1 MNKEEQVQYLANV
14 FYIVLADGN
23 TDKNEEK
30 AFERIAQAI
39 GAGYFER
46 RNAQDLA
53 KQDGFE
59 VCPVGRLSDR
69 FRNLEDMLF
78 ISYCN
83 QQVDAAEK
91 KLIIDYATQIAVNQ
105 QQFGQ
110 IKQEAKQRQEDFRQ
124 RTL

>member
-53 KQDGFE
+53 KQDGFDNLRGGGSKGDWPWRPQGGDAGTE
-59 VCPVGRLSDR
+59 SGLLLRSECR
-69 FRNLEDMLF
+69 F
-78 ISYCN
+78 
-83 QQVDAAEK
+83 
-91 KLIIDYATQIAVNQ
+91 
-105 QQFGQ
+105 
-110 IKQEAKQRQEDFRQ
+110 
-124 RTL
+124 